1 MLTLSCLGSTRSTSA
16 LMQET
21 KSGLTEMVTAK
32 GGKKISSSNKALE
45 QLLSEMSA
53 TTEFSPIS
61 RFSDSFLAVPS
72 QNNHKQEV
80 TVVVQLSGELGN
92 HMHKIASGM
101 CVKNQIE
108 KSLGL
113 KTELKFRAQESS
125 KWKRAMQSTK
135 EAFPNTRS
143 FDFRAGNTEEFDQAH
158 LLQEQWLQHLIM
170 TNQLNLTGISDPS
183 VMNHFTG
190 AYMNDI
196 LTLLNQ
202 TWYMERPRPT
212 SGGSNFSIP
221 HVYADAFAEK
231 ECLELMLDEL
241 RKFFVVDE
249 DAICRLVPDPDEN
262 VLHLRNFLVEMPNGA
277 GRKLGFEELNANKT
291 ATKIFAN
298 YKPGDKV
305 AIISRFEEKTDEY
318 IDALKELKGIEAR
331 YIKGQ
336 TGNQDFCFLMKA
348 QQEVI
353 GQKLSSFANW
363 ASILGKAK
371 KVRLYSVDSEY
382 TRAKQR
388 HFYNFTW
395 NVKELRE
402 RIVYENYKA

>member
-1 MLTLSCLGSTRSTSA
+1 MDDSARRSSNHSKYKKTVSPTRSWNMSLFLASCVGTMLTLSCLGSTRSTSA

-170 TNQLNLTGISDPS
+170 TNQLNLTDISDPS

-190 AYMNDI
+190 ACVC
-196 LTLLNQ
+196 
-202 TWYMERPRPT
+202 R
-212 SGGSNFSIP
+212 
-221 HVYADAFAEK
+221 
-231 ECLELMLDEL
+231 CL
-241 RKFFVVDE
+241 
-249 DAICRLVPDPDEN
+249 C
-262 VLHLRNFLVEMPNGA
+262 
-277 GRKLGFEELNANKT
+277 
-291 ATKIFAN
+291 
-298 YKPGDKV
+298 
-305 AIISRFEEKTDEY
+305 
-318 IDALKELKGIEAR
+318 
-331 YIKGQ
+331 
-336 TGNQDFCFLMKA
+336 
-348 QQEVI
+348 
-353 GQKLSSFANW
+353 
-363 ASILGKAK
+363 
-371 KVRLYSVDSEY
+371 
-382 TRAKQR
+382 
-388 HFYNFTW
+388 
-395 NVKELRE
+395 
-402 RIVYENYKA
+402 